1 MYNCSLFK
9 FLSIDS
15 NYGNLT
21 PIEGLLDVPFDIK
34 RIYYI
39 TNVPQNTARGF
50 HAHRKLHQVL
60 ICVSGSVKIKVK
72 NPKEEAEFILDN
84 SSVGLYIGPY
94 VWREMYDFSEDAVL
108 LVLASDY
115 YNENDYIRNIDF
127 YMKEAAT
134 RYKEVII

>member
-21 PIEGLLDVPFDIK
+21 PIEELLDIPFDIK

-39 TNVPQNTARGF
+39 TKVPQDTARGF

-60 ICVSGSVKIKVK
+60 ICVNGSVKIKVK
-72 NPKEEAEFILDN
+72 NPKEETEFILNN

-94 VWREMYDFSEDAVL
+94 VWREMYDFSKDAVL

-134 RYKEVII
+134 RY

>member
-21 PIEGLLDVPFDIK
+21 PIEELLDVPFDIK

-39 TNVPQNTARGF
+39 TKVPQDIARGF

-60 ICVSGSVKIKVK
+60 ICVNGSVKIKVK
-72 NPKEEAEFILDN
+72 NPKEETEFILNN

-94 VWREMYDFSEDAVL
+94 VWREMYDFSKDAVL

-134 RYKEVII
+134 RY

>member
-9 FLSIDS
+9 FLNIGSK
-15 NYGNLT
+15 YGNLT
-21 PIEGLLDVPFDIK
+21 PIEGLVDIPFDIK

-39 TNVPQNTARGF
+39 TKVPQDISRGF

-60 ICVSGSVKIKVK
+60 ICLNGSVKIKVK
-72 NPKEEAEFILDN
+72 SPKEEAEFTLDD

-94 VWREMYDFSEDAVL
+94 IWREMYDFSEGAVL

-115 YNENDYIRNIDF
+115 YNEDDYIRNIDF
-127 YMKEAAT
+127 YIKEAFN
-134 RYKEVII
+134 RY

>member
-1 MYNCSLFK
+1 MK
-9 FLSIDS
+9 FTNITGK
-15 NYGNLT
+15 YGDLT
-21 PIEGLLDVPFDIK
+21 PIEELVDIPFDIK

-39 TNVPQNTARGF
+39 TKVPTDITRGF

-60 ICVSGSVKIKVK
+60 ICVNGSVKIKVK
-72 NPKEEAEFILDN
+72 NPKEEADYLLNN

-94 VWREMYDFSEDAVL
+94 VWREMYDFTEGAVL

-127 YMKEAAT
+127 YMQEACN
-134 RYKEVII
+134 RY

>member
-21 PIEGLLDVPFDIK
+21 PIEELLDVPFDIK

-39 TNVPQNTARGF
+39 TKVPQDTARGF

-60 ICVSGSVKIKVK
+60 ISVNGSVRIKVK
-72 NPKEEAEFILDN
+72 NPKEETEFILN
-84 SSVGLYIGPY
+84 NPSVGLYIGPY
-94 VWREMYDFSEDAVL
+94 VWREMYDFSKDAVL

-134 RYKEVII
+134 RY

>member
-1 MYNCSLFK
+1 MYNCSLLK
-9 FLSIDS
+9 FININSK
-15 NYGNLT
+15 YGDLT
-21 PIEGLLDVPFDIK
+21 PIEEMVDVPFDIK

-39 TNVPQNTARGF
+39 SKVPLNITRGF

-60 ICVSGSVKIKVK
+60 ICVNGSVKIKVK
-72 NPKEEAEFILDN
+72 NTKEEADFLLDN

-94 VWREMYDFSEDAVL
+94 VWREMYDFSEGAVL

-127 YMKEAAT
+127 YMQEACN
-134 RYKEVII
+134 RY

>member
-9 FLSIDS
+9 FLSIES

-21 PIEGLLDVPFDIK
+21 PIEELFDIPFDIK

-39 TNVPQNTARGF
+39 TKVPQDVSRGF

-60 ICVSGSVKIKVK
+60 ICINGSVKIKLK
-72 NPKEEAEFILDN
+72 NPNEETEIILND

-94 VWREMYDFSEDAVL
+94 VWREMYDFSEDAIL
-108 LVLASDY
+108 LVLASDH
-115 YNENDYIRNIDF
+115 YNENDYIRNFDF
-127 YMKEAAT
+127 YMNEAAT
-134 RYKEVII
+134 RY